1 VRRTAVAVLLLLLVC
16 TSALAQRLSGA
27 GSTFSYPIYSRWFS
41 EYSAAHP
48 GVRVNYQPIGSAAG
62 IRQVSAG
69 LVDFG
74 ATDGPMTDYQLASAR
89 IKLVHIPAVLGAVVP
104 IFNVPGVSDMRFSPE
119 VLAGIYLGKIQN
131 WDDPRIAHDNP
142 SVRLPDRRIIVV
154 HRSDGSGTSYIFA
167 DYLSKVSK
175 EWNNGP
181 GMGTSPAWPV
191 GRGAS
196 GNEGVAD
203 LVSKSPGAIGY
214 VELTYA
220 LNNHVS
226 VGEVKNAAGN
236 WVKASIEGVTKAA
249 ASIDV
254 LPADYRVSIVN
265 APGSDA
271 YPISSFTWLLV
282 PIRSASAAKGRVLKD
297 LLSWIVTKGQGEAA
311 SLSYAPL
318 PKDIADKVLTK
329 IASLR

>member
-1 VRRTAVAVLLLLLVC
+1 LLLVLAC
-16 TSALAQRLSGA
+16 AIAPAQRLSGA
-27 GSTFSYPIYSRWFS
+27 GSTFSYPIYSKWFS

-48 GVRVNYQPIGSAAG
+48 GVHISYQPIGSGAG
-62 IRQVSAG
+62 IRQASAG

-74 ATDGPMTDYQLASAR
+74 ATDGPMTDYQLASAK
-89 IKLVHIPAVLGAVVP
+89 IKLIHIPVVLGAVVP
-104 IFNVPGVSDMRFSPE
+104 IFNVPGIRGIKFGPE

-131 WDDPRIAHDNP
+131 WNDSSIAHDNP
-142 SVRLPDRRIIVV
+142 GVRLPDRRIIVV

-175 EWNNGP
+175 EWENGP
-181 GMGTSPAWPV
+181 GKGTSPAWPV

-196 GNEGVAD
+196 GNEGVAE

-220 LNNHVS
+220 LNNHGS

-249 ASIDV
+249 ANIDV

-265 APGSDA
+265 ASGSDA
-271 YPISSFTWLLV
+271 YPISSLTWLLV
-282 PIRSASAAKGRVLKD
+282 PARSANAAKGKALKD
-297 LLSWIVTKGQGEAA
+297 LLRWIVTSGQGEAA

-318 PKDIADKVLTK
+318 PKPIVDKVLAT
-329 IASLR
+329 ITSLR

>member
-1 VRRTAVAVLLLLLVC
+1 VRRIPFAVLMLLLTC
-16 TSALAQRLSGA
+16 ANAPAQRLSGA
-27 GSTFSYPIYSRWFS
+27 GSTFSYPIYSKWFS

-48 GVRVNYQPIGSAAG
+48 GVHISYQPIGSAAG

-74 ATDGPMTDYQLASAR
+74 ATDGPMTDYQLASAK
-89 IKLVHIPAVLGAVVP
+89 IKLIHIPAVLGAVAP
-104 IFNVPGVSDMRFSPE
+104 IFNVAGIGDIKFGPE
-119 VLAGIYLGKIQN
+119 VLAGIYLGRIQDWN
-131 WDDPRIAHDNP
+131 DARIAQDNP
-142 SVRLPDRRIIVV
+142 GVRLPNQRIIVV

-175 EWNNGP
+175 EWDQGP
-181 GMGTSPAWPV
+181 GKGTSPAWPV

-220 LNNHVS
+220 LNHQVS

-236 WVKASIEGVTKAA
+236 WVKASIEGVTTAA
-249 ASIDV
+249 AGIDV
-254 LPADYRVSIVN
+254 LPADYRMSIVN
-265 APGSDA
+265 APGSGA

-282 PIRSASAAKGRVLKD
+282 PLRFTNAAKGRALKD
-297 LLSWIVTKGQGEAA
+297 LLSWIVTTGQGEAA

-318 PKDIADKVLTK
+318 PKPIADKVLAT
-329 IASLR
+329 IAALR